1 MTILISIG
9 IFLSIILFIEGGAY
23 AYHTYLNPKTQT
35 LKRRLRGSV
44 GSSLASRPALE
55 QVEVM
60 RKKNSS
66 GMPWIDRLMTK
77 LPKLDS
83 LEKTLQQAN
92 SSMPLG
98 VFLFL
103 SVVFAAIGLAVAAV
117 YNSPL
122 YVMLLATIVSG
133 FLPWIFI
140 RQKRAQRF
148 NDFQRQLPDA
158 LDLVSRSLRAGHAFS
173 VGMKMVGDEF
183 PDPIGPEFN
192 RAVEEI
198 SFGIDVAEALKNLS
212 TRIECV
218 DLRFFI
224 TSLIVQRET
233 GGNLAE
239 ILESISRL
247 IRQRFELLGKVSAL
261 SAEGKLSGIVLVLLP
276 FGIGVLLW
284 MINPG
289 YMNLLITDPIG
300 KDMLMISGFLMVVGS
315 YMMKKMI
322 SIRV

>member
-1 MTILISIG
+1 MTILMSIG
-9 IFLSIILFIEGGAY
+9 IFLSVILFIEGGVY
-23 AYHTYLNPKTQT
+23 AYHAFLNPKTKA

-44 GSSLASRPALE
+44 APSAIRQTSDQAD
-55 QVEVM
+55 VM
-60 RKKNSS
+60 RKRHSS
-66 GMPWIDRLMTK
+66 GMPWMDRLATK
-77 LPKLDS
+77 LPNLDS

-98 VFLFL
+98 VFVVL
-103 SVVFAAIGLAVAAV
+103 SLTVAAV
-117 YNSPL
+117 GFAIMAIMNTDL
-122 YVMLLATIVSG
+122 YVMLLATLFGG
-133 FLPWIFI
+133 FAPLMYM
-140 RQKRAQRF
+140 RQQRERRF
-148 NDFQRQLPDA
+148 KDFQRQLPDA

-247 IRQRFELLGKVSAL
+247 IRQRFELLGKVAAL
-261 SAEGKLSGIVLVLLP
+261 SAEGKLSGIVLIILP
-276 FGIGVLLW
+276 FAIGALLW
-284 MINPG
+284 FLNPA
-289 YMNLLITDPIG
+289 YMTLLITDPMG
-300 KDMLMISGFLMVVGS
+300 KDMLMMSGLLMVFGAF
-315 YMMKKMI
+315 MMKKMI
-322 SIRV
+322 NIKV

>member
-1 MTILISIG
+1 MTIFMSIG
-9 IFLSIILFIEGGAY
+9 IFLSVILFIEGGVY
-23 AYHTYLNPKTQT
+23 AYHAFLSPKTKA

-44 GSSLASRPALE
+44 GPSAIRQTRE
-55 QVEVM
+55 HGEVI
-60 RKKNSS
+60 RKRQLS
-66 GMPWIDRLMTK
+66 GMAWMDRLATK
-77 LPKLDS
+77 LPNLDS

-98 VFLFL
+98 LFVIL
-103 SVVFAAIGLAVAAV
+103 SVTVGAVGLAFAAIMNVD
-117 YNSPL
+117 L
-122 YVMLLATIVSG
+122 YVMVLATLLGG
-133 FLPWIFI
+133 FSPLMYM
-140 RQKRAQRF
+140 RQQRAQRF
-148 NDFQRQLPDA
+148 ADFQRQLPDA

-183 PDPIGPEFN
+183 PDPVGPEFN

-247 IRQRFELLGKVSAL
+247 IRQRFELLGKVAAL

-276 FGIGVLLW
+276 FGIGALLW
-284 MINPG
+284 FINPT
-289 YMNLLITDPIG
+289 YMSLLITDPMG
-300 KDMLMISGFLMVVGS
+300 KDMLMISGALMVIGS
-315 YMMKKMI
+315 FMMKKMCAI
-322 SIRV
+322 KV

>member
-1 MTILISIG
+1 MTILMSIG
-9 IFLSIILFIEGGAY
+9 IFLSVILFIEGGVY
-23 AYHTYLNPKTQT
+23 AYHAFLNPKTKA

-44 GSSLASRPALE
+44 TPSAIRQTLE
-55 QVEVM
+55 HGEVM
-60 RKKNSS
+60 RKRHLS
-66 GMPWIDRLMTK
+66 GMPWMDRMATK
-77 LPKLDS
+77 LPNLYS

-98 VFLFL
+98 VFVVL
-103 SVVFAAIGLAVAAV
+103 SLTVGAVGLAIAAV
-117 YNSPL
+117 MNTDL
-122 YVMLLATIVSG
+122 YVMVLATLLGG
-133 FLPWIFI
+133 FSPLMYM
-140 RQKRAQRF
+140 RQQRAQRF
-148 NDFQRQLPDA
+148 QDFQRQLPDA

-218 DLRFFI
+218 HLRFFI

-233 GGNLAE
+233 GGNLAD

-247 IRQRFELLGKVSAL
+247 IRQRFELLGKVAAL
-261 SAEGKLSGIVLVLLP
+261 SAEGKLSAIVLILLP
-276 FGIGVLLW
+276 FGIGIMLW
-284 MINPG
+284 MINPS
-289 YMNLLITDPIG
+289 YMNLLLTDPMG
-300 KDMLMISGFLMVVGS
+300 KDMIMISGTLMVIGS
-315 YMMKKMI
+315 FMMKKMI
-322 SIRV
+322 AIKV

>member
-1 MTILISIG
+1 MTILMSIG
-9 IFLSIILFIEGGAY
+9 IFLSVILFIEGGVY
-23 AYHTYLNPKTQT
+23 AYHAFLSPKTKS

-44 GSSLASRPALE
+44 GPSSIRQTPE
-55 QVEVM
+55 HGEVM
-60 RKKNSS
+60 RKRSS
-66 GMPWIDRLMTK
+66 GGMPWMDRLLTK

-83 LEKTLQQAN
+83 LEITLQQAN

-98 VFLFL
+98 VFIAL
-103 SVVFAAIGLAVAAV
+103 SLTAAAVGLALAAFMHTAF
-117 YNSPL
+117 
-122 YVMLLATIVSG
+122 YVMLLATLLGG
-133 FLPWIFI
+133 FLPLLYM
-140 RQKRAQRF
+140 RQQRAQRF
-148 NDFQRQLPDA
+148 KDFQRQLPDA

-276 FGIGVLLW
+276 FGIGALLYFL
-284 MINPG
+284 NPA
-289 YMNLLITDPIG
+289 YMSLLVTDPMG
-300 KDMLMISGFLMVVGS
+300 KDMLMMSGFLMVVGS

-322 SIRV
+322 SIKV

>member
-1 MTILISIG
+1 MSV
-9 IFLSIILFIEGGAY
+9 ILFIEGGAY
-23 AYHTYLNPKTQT
+23 AYHAHLNPKTKA

-44 GSSLASRPALE
+44 GSSSAIRQIPE

-66 GMPWIDRLMTK
+66 GMPWMDRLFTK
-77 LPKLDS
+77 LPKFDS

-103 SVVFAAIGLAVAAV
+103 SVGMAATGLALAAL
-117 YNSPL
+117 NNAEF
-122 YVMLLATIVSG
+122 YVMLVATILSG
-133 FLPWIFI
+133 FLPLIYM
-140 RQKRAQRF
+140 RQQRARRF
-148 NDFQRQLPDA
+148 KDFQRQLPDA

-261 SAEGKLSGIVLVLLP
+261 SAEGKLSGIVLILLP
-276 FGIGVLLW
+276 FGIGALLW
-284 MINPG
+284 FLNPA
-289 YMNLLITDPIG
+289 YMSLLITDPLG
-300 KDMLMISGFLMVVGS
+300 KNMLMISGVLMVLGS
-315 YMMKKMI
+315 FMMKKMI
-322 SIRV
+322 SIKV

>member
-1 MTILISIG
+1 MTILMSIG
-9 IFLSIILFIEGGAY
+9 IFLSVILFIEGGAY
-23 AYHTYLNPKTQT
+23 AYHAHLNPKTKA

-44 GSSLASRPALE
+44 GSSSVTKKAPE

-66 GMPWIDRLMTK
+66 GMPWMDQLLTK

-98 VFLFL
+98 IFLFL
-103 SVVFAAIGLAVAAV
+103 SLALAVAGLAITAF
-117 YNSPL
+117 YHTSL
-122 YVMLLATIVSG
+122 YVMLIAALLGGII
-133 FLPWIFI
+133 PWIYM
-140 RQKRAQRF
+140 RQQRAQRF
-148 NDFQRQLPDA
+148 KDFQRQLPDA

-261 SAEGKLSGIVLVLLP
+261 SAEGKLSGIVLILLP
-276 FGIGVLLW
+276 FGIGILLW
-284 MINPG
+284 FLNPA
-289 YMNLLITDPIG
+289 YMNLLITDPLG
-300 KDMLMISGFLMVVGS
+300 KNMLMISGFLMVVGS
-315 YMMKKMI
+315 FMMKKMI
-322 SIRV
+322 AIKV

>member
-1 MTILISIG
+1 MTILMSIG
-9 IFLSIILFIEGGAY
+9 IFLSVILFIEGGAY
-23 AYHTYLNPKTQT
+23 AYHAHLNPKTKA

-44 GSSLASRPALE
+44 GSTPTRKTPE

-60 RKKNSS
+60 RKRSS
-66 GMPWIDRLMTK
+66 GDMPWIDRLLTK

-103 SVVFAAIGLAVAAV
+103 SVGMAVTGLAIAAL
-117 YNSPL
+117 NNAPL
-122 YVMLLATIVSG
+122 YAMFIATIVGG
-133 FLPWIFI
+133 FLPWLYMR
-140 RQKRAQRF
+140 RQRAQRF
-148 NDFQRQLPDA
+148 KDFQRQLPDA

-247 IRQRFELLGKVSAL
+247 IRQRFELLGKVAAL

-276 FGIGVLLW
+276 FGIGILLW
-284 MINPG
+284 FLNPA
-289 YMNLLITDPIG
+289 YMNLLVTDPMG
-300 KDMLMISGFLMVVGS
+300 KNMLTISGVLMVIGS
-315 YMMKKMI
+315 FMMKKMI
-322 SIRV
+322 SFKV

>member
-1 MTILISIG
+1 MTILMSIL
-9 IFLSIILFIEGGAY
+9 IFLSVILFLEGGVY
-23 AYHTYLNPKTQT
+23 AYHAYLNPKTKA

-44 GSSLASRPALE
+44 GFSATNQTHE

-60 RKKNSS
+60 RKRSSNS
-66 GMPWIDRLMTK
+66 MPWMERLVAK
-77 LPKLDS
+77 FSKFDS

-103 SVVFAAIGLAVAAV
+103 SLALAVTGFAITAF
-117 YNSPL
+117 YNAEL
-122 YVMLLATIVSG
+122 YVMLIATILSG
-133 FLPWIFI
+133 FLPLFHMR
-140 RQKRAQRF
+140 RQRAQRF
-148 NDFQRQLPDA
+148 KDFQRQLPDA

-247 IRQRFELLGKVSAL
+247 IRQRFELLGKVAAL

-276 FGIGVLLW
+276 FGIGILLW
-284 MINPG
+284 FLNPA
-289 YMNLLITDPIG
+289 YMSLLITDPMG
-300 KDMLMISGFLMVVGS
+300 KNMLTISGVLMVVGS

-322 SIRV
+322 SFRV